1 MEALIKITE
10 KDGRTVVSARELH
23 EFLEVKTSFKDW
35 SKRML
40 EYGFEENQD
49 YLPLKNERQVP
60 HQGSFRLIREIDY
73 ALTIDAAKEIAMIQR
88 SEKGKQARVYFIQV
102 EKKYRQAQTSQ
113 TKVIPIN
120 YKEALQSLIEA
131 ETEKELLA
139 AKVHQLE
146 PKALYTDT
154 VLNSPNNWTTTTIA
168 KELGM
173 TAHKLNEELHRLGV
187 IYKNSDGVWV
197 LYAKF
202 DSRGYIKTRTMTYK
216 NSKNEVVTK
225 IFTVWTELGRNFIH
239 QLVNEKL
246 AM

>member
-1 MEALIKITE
+1 
-10 KDGRTVVSARELH
+10 
-23 EFLEVKTSFKDW
+23 
-35 SKRML
+35 
-40 EYGFEENQD
+40 
-49 YLPLKNERQVP
+49 
-60 HQGSFRLIREIDY
+60 
-73 ALTIDAAKEIAMIQR
+73 MIQR
-88 SEKGKQARVYFIQV
+88 SDKGKEARVYFISV
-102 EKKYRQAQTSQ
+102 EKKYRQAQSTH

-120 YKEALQSLIEA
+120 YKEALQSLLEA

-173 TAHKLNEELHRLGV
+173 TAHKLNDELHRLGV

-197 LYAKF
+197 LYSKF
-202 DSRGYIKTRTMTYK
+202 DGRGYIKTRTMTYQ
-216 NSKNEVVTK
+216 NSKKEHFTK
-225 IFTVWTELGRNFIH
+225 IHTVWTELVRNFIH
-239 QLVNEKL
+239 QLINQKL

>member
-60 HQGSFRLIREIDY
+60 HQGSFRLITEIDY
-73 ALTIDAAKEIAMIQR
+73 ALTLDAAKEIAMIQR
-88 SEKGKQARVYFIQV
+88 SEKGKEARVYFIAV
-102 EKKYRQAQTSQ
+102 EKKYRQAQSTH
-113 TKVIPIN
+113 TRVIPNN
-120 YKEALQSLIEA
+120 YKEALRSLLEA
-131 ETEKELLA
+131 ETEKELLE

-146 PKALYTDT
+146 PKAQYTDE
-154 VLNSPNNWTTTTIA
+154 VLNSHSNWTTTTIA
-168 KELGM
+168 KELGI
-173 TAHKLNEELHRLGV
+173 TAQRLNEELHRLGV
-187 IYKNSDGVWV
+187 IYKNGDGVWV

-216 NSKNEVVTK
+216 NSKDDVVTK

-239 QLVNEKL
+239 QMINQKL
-246 AM
+246 AI

>member
-23 EFLEVKTSFKDW
+23 EFLESQTRFDKW
-35 SKRML
+35 IARML
-40 EYGFEENQD
+40 EYGLQENQD
-49 YLPLKNERQVP
+49 YVLVAQKRPTNNPKNP
-60 HQGSFRLIREIDY
+60 IAIFNDY
-73 ALTIDAAKEIAMIQR
+73 ALTLDAAKEIAMIQR
-88 SEKGKQARVYFIQV
+88 SKKGKEARMYFISV
-102 EKKYRQAQTSQ
+102 EKKYQQAQTTQ
-113 TKVIPIN
+113 TKIVPLN
-120 YKEALQSLIEA
+120 YKEALQSLIIA
-131 ETEKELLA
+131 ETEKELLE

-146 PKALYTDT
+146 PKAQYTDE
-154 VLNSPNNWTTTTIA
+154 VLNSHSNWTTTTIA
-168 KELGM
+168 KELGI
-173 TAHKLNEELHRLGV
+173 TAQRLNEELHRLGV
-187 IYKNSDGVWV
+187 IYKNGDGVWV

-216 NSKNEVVTK
+216 NSKDEVVTK